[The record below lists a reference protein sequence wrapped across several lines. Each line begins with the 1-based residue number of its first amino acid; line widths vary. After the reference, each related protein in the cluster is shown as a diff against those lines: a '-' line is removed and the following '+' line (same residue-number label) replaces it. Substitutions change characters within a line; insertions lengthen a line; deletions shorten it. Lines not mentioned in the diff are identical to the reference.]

1 MLVSHRRDSY
11 MYHNENSLFVRSNCS
26 WRSTEKYIYLLWT
39 VVFYIGHVFKLR
51 QEVEPLDR
59 ETEDNTYTVDKQMN
73 KLYSWG
79 SFLFMQS
86 CNWNMEIYW
95 WNLISLLWLS
105 HAMKEHGGIKEN
117 WSQMTRACRTFRW
130 ECSLQSLWVV
140 LTAYLNHLATF
151 WSLIFFSFCHGTFY
165 CRCMNMFHGRDIVV
179 LIMSWRILINLLS
192 ESLLFSFLIVV

>member
-11 MYHNENSLFVRSNCS
+11 MYHNEYSLFVRSNCS

-39 VVFYIGHVFKLR
+39 VAFYIGHVFKLR

-95 WNLISLLWLS
+95 WNLISLLWS
-105 HAMKEHGGIKEN
+105 YHAMKEHGGIKEN

-151 WSLIFFSFCHGTFY
+151 WSLIFFPFVMELSTVDAWICFMVET
-165 CRCMNMFHGRDIVV
+165 
-179 LIMSWRILINLLS
+179 LLCS
-192 ESLLFSFLIVV
+192 